1 MYGHPGDGFI
11 LGVTYVHHKKIT
23 EFFHYGKKSVR
34 IIKKYTPRY
43 QKVILINRILI

>member
-23 EFFHYGKKSVR
+23 EFFHFGKKSVR
-34 IIKKYTPRY
+34 IIKKYTLDIR
-43 QKVILINRILI
+43 KLSLSIVF